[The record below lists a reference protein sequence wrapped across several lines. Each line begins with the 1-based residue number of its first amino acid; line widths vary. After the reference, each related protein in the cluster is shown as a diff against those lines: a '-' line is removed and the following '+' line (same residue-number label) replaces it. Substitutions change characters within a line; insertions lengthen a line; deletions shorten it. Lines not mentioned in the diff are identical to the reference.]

1 MLRLTALQMTRQAR
15 LASVAGRRGQVNG
28 VSGLILGAGL
38 FRWFG
43 GADSVGLFDSG
54 EADGDGNVFDQA
66 AVAAAARPLGGDQGY
81 AAAVE
86 SRLSAAG
93 SSVPGGMRHD
103 CQRR

>member
-1 MLRLTALQMTRQAR
+1 MKKSQSACGRAP
-15 LASVAGRRGQVNG
+15 GRRGQVNG
-28 VSGLILGAGL
+28 VSGLILVAGL